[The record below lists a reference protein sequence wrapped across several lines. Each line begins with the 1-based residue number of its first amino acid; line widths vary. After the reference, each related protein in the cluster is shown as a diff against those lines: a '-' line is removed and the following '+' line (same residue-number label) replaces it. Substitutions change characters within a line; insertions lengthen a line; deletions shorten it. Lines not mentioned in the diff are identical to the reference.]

1 MYVYYIMRSE
11 ALKLAQKRYNEKKK
25 NDPIFLEKR
34 KLAVQR
40 YREKNYQRCL
50 EINRNSNK
58 KRYNEID
65 NIKEHKKNYYL
76 LNRNYR
82 NLDTLGKSISK
93 LFSET

>member
-1 MYVYYIMRSE
+1 MRSE
-11 ALKLAQKRYNEKKK
+11 ALKLAQKRY
-25 NDPIFLEKR
+25 
-34 KLAVQR
+34 
-40 YREKNYQRCL
+40 REKVKNNPVFIERRRLAQIKYRQKNYERCL

-58 KRYNEID
+58 KQYNEID

>member
-50 EINRNSNK
+50 EINRNSNR
-58 KRYNEID
+58 KRYNED
-65 NIKEHKKNYYL
+65 NDIREKKKEYRL
-76 LNRNYR
+76 ANRNYS
-82 NLDTLGKSISK
+82 NLHTLGNSLNL
-93 LFSET
+93 LFSEC